1 MEEKFST
8 FEIEHA
14 PRNENRFANALATLG
29 LQIMFEG
36 DSIRIE
42 VNKRKESIIEMLK
55 EKFQEEQCEG
65 DWRIP
70 IKEALMKEEDTAGLK
85 VLKDYALVRG
95 ESYRKM
101 PGGVL
106 SRCVGQKEAHR
117 KLKKVHDKAC
127 GSCGE
132 VSLYRR
138 LQRAGFYWPNMGK
151 DADRVQIQCETCQLA
166 ADREESYVVFINED
180 WRSPFIQYL
189 TKGILPQKHSKRY
202 MLKRLATPNFLHNT
216 IIFNKGYDG
225 DPLRCLGPEEAKEMI
240 KEVHSGECGEHQGKK
255 KLYRC
260 LLQIGYY

>member
-138 LQRAGFYWPNMGK
+138 LQRIGFYWLNMGK
-151 DADRVQIQCETCQLA
+151 DAD
-166 ADREESYVVFINED
+166 
-180 WRSPFIQYL
+180 
-189 TKGILPQKHSKRY
+189 
-202 MLKRLATPNFLHNT
+202 
-216 IIFNKGYDG
+216 
-225 DPLRCLGPEEAKEMI
+225 
-240 KEVHSGECGEHQGKK
+240 
-255 KLYRC
+255 
-260 LLQIGYY
+260 